1 MATSTQYRVFIDHG
15 GSTSLVVTTHDIKE
29 MLAAVEREAIGA
41 QRLIVTKLIITK
53 QGSPGETRQA

>member
-15 GSTSLVVTTHDIKE
+15 GSTSLVVTTHDINE
-29 MLAAVEREAIGA
+29 MLAAVEREAIAA

-53 QGSPGETRQA
+53 QGSPR